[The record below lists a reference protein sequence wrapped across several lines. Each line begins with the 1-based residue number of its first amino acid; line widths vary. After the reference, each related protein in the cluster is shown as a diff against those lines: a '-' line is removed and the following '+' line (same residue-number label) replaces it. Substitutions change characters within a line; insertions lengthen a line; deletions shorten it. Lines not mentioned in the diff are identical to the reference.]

1 MRFTLCLL
9 TLNAQGELKQLADS
23 IECQALRPDEI
34 ILIDSASTDQ
44 TVELAR
50 SLGYQVHVID
60 KSEFGHGKTRQLA
73 ASIAADSDVLVYI
86 TQDAVLANQDSL
98 KHLIVP
104 FEDPEVAAVC
114 GRQLPRP
121 EAGAIERFARLFNY
135 PETSAIRTSLDIP
148 TRGFKTI
155 FFSNSFGAYRRA
167 SLMSVGGFP
176 VHTKFGE
183 DTQVVAK
190 LILSGAKILYAA
202 DATVY
207 HSHPLSIQAEFER
220 YREIGRMHRSEAW
233 LAERFGAPSGEGR
246 RFVLAEL
253 SYLVKNAPHLV
264 PLATLRTI
272 SKYVGYKIGYSSTGL

>member
-9 TLNAQGELKQLADS
+9 TLNAQSELEQLAKS
-23 IECQALRPDEI
+23 VERQSLRPDEVV
-34 ILIDSASTDQ
+34 LIDSSSTDQ

-50 SLGYQVHVID
+50 SLRYRVHVIER
-60 KSEFGHGKTRQLA
+60 SAFGHGKTRQLA
-73 ASIAADSDVLVYI
+73 ANMAADSDVVVYM
-86 TQDAVLANQDSL
+86 TQDAVLAGEDSL
-98 KHLIVP
+98 KQLLAP
-104 FEDPEVAAVC
+104 FKDPEVAAVC

-121 EAGAIERFARLFNY
+121 GAGAIERFARLYNY
-135 PETSAIRTSLDIP
+135 PGTSVIRTRLDIP

-176 VHTKFGE
+176 LHTEFGE

-190 LILSGAKILYAA
+190 LILSGATVAYAA
-202 DATVY
+202 DAMVY
-207 HSHPLSIQAEFER
+207 HSHPLSIRAEFDR

-253 SYLVKNAPHLV
+253 GYLGKNAPHLV
-264 PLATLRTI
+264 PLAILRTI
-272 SKYVGYKIGYSSTGL
+272 SKYVGYKTGYNSA